1 MMNINLNELLL
12 SLSYTL
18 DFVEMDVLGVTSN
31 HSKRV
36 AYIANRLALFLG
48 SHPEE
53 RYDLVACA
61 ILHDNGVTKYML
73 EMAARAKKHKK
84 KFVLENVKEHCTIGQ
99 KNIENYP
106 FLTDVRDVIKY
117 HHEAYD
123 GSGFFGVKGMEIPMM
138 SQLIFFGDYL
148 DNKFNFKLIHY
159 NKIKQVEQFIQ
170 EQANKLFAPEIVEA
184 FMQVSQQSSFWLDLS
199 DNFIEYAIKYTLP
212 EIKREVTW
220 CELQQI
226 TEIFSRII
234 DNKSEFTLRHSH
246 DLANKV
252 EKMARYYKKD
262 EIEVLQ
268 LKIAANL
275 HDLGKLAISNEILD
289 KPDRLKEDE
298 LYLIRQHTYFSRICL
313 SQIEGFEELTEWACN
328 HHEKLDGSGYPFGL
342 KKDALDFNSRLIM
355 CLDIYQALME
365 ERPYREGLSHEKGM
379 SILRDMVDAQLID
392 GGIVEDVHDVFK
404 SS

>member
-73 EMAARAKKHKK
+73 EMAARAKNTNR
-84 KFVLENVKEHCTIGQ
+84 KFVLENVKEHCVIGQ
-99 KNIENYP
+99 NNIENYP
-106 FLTDVRDVIKY
+106 FLTDVTDVIKY

-123 GSGFFGVKGMEIPMM
+123 GTGFFGLSGIEIPLM

-148 DNKFNFKLIHY
+148 DNRFNLKVIHY
-159 NKIKQVEQFIQ
+159 KKIKEVESFIQ
-170 EQANKLFAPEIVEA
+170 EHADKLFASEIVET
-184 FMQVSQQSSFWLDLS
+184 FMKISQQSSFWLDLS
-199 DNFIEYAIKYTLP
+199 DNFINYAIKQSLP
-212 EIKREVTW
+212 KIRREVDW
-220 CELQQI
+220 NELEKI

-234 DNKSEFTLRHSH
+234 DNKSEFTLRHSQ

-252 EKMARYYKKD
+252 EKMARYYGKK
-262 EIEVLQ
+262 ETEVLQ

-298 LYLIRQHTYFSRICL
+298 LYLIHQHTYFSRICL
-313 SQIEGFEELTEWACN
+313 SQIEGFEDLTEWACN

-342 KKDALDFNSRLIM
+342 KGDALDFNSRLVM

-365 ERPYREGLSHEKGM
+365 ERPYRQGLSHQKGM
-379 SILRDMVDAQLID
+379 FILRDMVDAGLID
-392 GGIVEDVHDVFK
+392 SDITEEINKVFG
-404 SS
+404 